1 MTEEKVMLS
10 KLMAVLG
17 TFGLSFSSIF
27 VRFSDTDSIIPAFY
41 RMVFT
46 VLILAPLILLKYR
59 KEYTQIKASE
69 FLLCA
74 FGGFCFGMHLRCAF
88 LAFSLTGI
96 AAATVLVNTEV
107 FFVAIGSFFIEGER
121 ISILQG
127 AGMSAAFFGSVL
139 IAGTDAGSSSSMLA
153 GDVFALLGA
162 LFSSA
167 YTLVGRRCR
176 KHLSTTAYTGIV
188 YLFAMFTLAVS
199 MKAGNIP
206 FTGFA
211 PYNLL
216 LALGLAVI
224 CTLLGHS
231 IFSWCLKYES
241 AAYVSLVKLLEP
253 VFATIMGFI
262 FFGELPAAATVL
274 GGMVVIGGI
283 VLYISGTN
291 TKSQGELSP

>member
-1 MTEEKVMLS
+1 MIS
-10 KLMAVLG
+10 KLLAVLG

-27 VRFSDTDSIIPAFY
+27 VRYSDTDSIILAFY

-46 VLILAPLILLKYR
+46 VFILFPVILLKYR
-59 KEYTQIKASE
+59 KEYRQIRIKE
-69 FLLCA
+69 FFLCA
-74 FGGFCFGMHLRCAF
+74 LSGFCFAMHLRCAF
-88 LAFSLTGI
+88 LAFSFTSI

-107 FFVAIGSFFIEGER
+107 FFVAIGSFFMEGER
-121 ISILQG
+121 IRILQA
-127 AGMSAAFFGSVL
+127 AGMAAAFLGSVI
-139 IAGTDAGSSSSMLA
+139 IAGTDAGSSSSMLV
-153 GDVFALLGA
+153 GDGFALLGA

-167 YTLVGRRCR
+167 YTLAGRRCR

-188 YLFAMFTLAVS
+188 YLFAMFTLGGS
-199 MKAGNIP
+199 MIAGGIP

-211 PYNLL
+211 PYNYL

-253 VFATIMGFI
+253 VFATIMGLILFQEKPFLSTI
-262 FFGELPAAATVL
+262 L
-274 GGMVVIGGI
+274 GGI
-283 VLYISGTN
+283 VVIAGIILYTLDGN
-291 TKSQGELSP
+291 KS